1 MKNNTEMTITYDE
14 FQMLIISAERYAI
27 GRMTYVVSETC
38 DLIANYLPSLS
49 NNTLSVL
56 IRDIKA
62 HPKDSGSYGLKCD
75 TENWLNLL
83 SLLEAEY
90 EKRKETQ

>member
-56 IRDIKA
+56 IRDIKSY
-62 HPKDSGSYGLKCD
+62 PKDSGSYGSKCD
-75 TENWLNLL
+75 NENWLNLL

-90 EKRKETQ
+90 EKRKGN